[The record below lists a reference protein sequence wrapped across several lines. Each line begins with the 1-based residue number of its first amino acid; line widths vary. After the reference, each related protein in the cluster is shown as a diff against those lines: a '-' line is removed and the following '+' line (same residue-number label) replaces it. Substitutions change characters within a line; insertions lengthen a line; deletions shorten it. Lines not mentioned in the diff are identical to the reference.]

1 MHRKSHA
8 QTRANPSE
16 ALSQLSAGTDPQ
28 HEANCKADALLADIA
43 LSDVPIL
50 LTGET
55 GVGKEVMARKIHRQ
69 SPRASKPFVKIN
81 CAALPSELLESELF
95 GYEPGA
101 FTGAFK
107 STPGKFEVADRGVIL
122 LDEIGDMDIRPQA
135 KLLHVLQDGE
145 FQRLGATRLVR
156 VDVRLL
162 AATHCD
168 LIAAVAEG
176 RFRQDLYYRLNVI
189 TIRIPPLRE
198 RGDEIISLAQFFLQK
213 HARSGMPIPPL
224 TPALQEA
231 MLRYSWPGNI
241 RELENVIRGY
251 LVLRDPA
258 SIVAELV
265 SGTSSRQGRRPSGEQ
280 SLGPLARLDR
290 ARSDEMAKQIID
302 ALEASRWNR
311 RKAASLLQIDYSAL
325 LYRIRKLGLNA
336 KTPSIAA

>member
-1 MHRKSHA
+1 MP
-8 QTRANPSE
+8 NPCE
-16 ALSQLSAGTDPQ
+16 AMCASAAGLDRQ
-28 HEANCKADALLADIA
+28 QEANSKAEAWLADIA
-43 LSDVPIL
+43 ASDVPVL

-55 GVGKEVMARKIHRQ
+55 GVGKEVMARRIYRH
-69 SPRASKPFVKIN
+69 SPRSRKPFMKIN

-101 FTGAFK
+101 FTGALK
-107 STPGKFEVADRGVIL
+107 STPGKFEVADGGVIL
-122 LDEIGDMDIRPQA
+122 LDEIGDMDIRLQP

-198 RGDEIISLAQFFLQK
+198 RRHEVIPLAQFFLQK
-213 HARSGMPIPPL
+213 HATSGMPIPPL

-241 RELENVIRGY
+241 RELENVMRGY
-251 LVLRDPA
+251 LVLQNTA
-258 SIVAELV
+258 SVAAELL
-265 SGTSSRQGRRPSGEQ
+265 SGTSLRQETSTGGQ
-280 SLGPLARLDR
+280 QHGLGPLARLDR
-290 ARSDEMAKQIID
+290 ARSDEMAKQIVD
-302 ALEASRWNR
+302 ALETSRWNR
-311 RKAASLLQIDYSAL
+311 RKAARLLQIDYNAL
-325 LYRIRKLGLNA
+325 LYRMTKLGISG
-336 KTPSIAA
+336 KTPRIAA